1 MTHGAGIE
9 IRRPV
14 LWTTKDAVWLSA
26 TRQRRRWECL
36 GALGPALALAVAVG
50 LCSYSMILPALHP
63 LIAALT
69 IVVAR

>member
-1 MTHGAGIE
+1 MALGLRSVESLHWAAN
-9 IRRPV
+9 
-14 LWTTKDAVWLSA
+14 DAAWLSA

-36 GALGPALALAVAVG
+36 GIVFPALALAVAVG
-50 LCSYSMILPALHP
+50 LCTYSIILPALHP